1 MGSATARRK
10 VRNIVKKVPTFRS
23 LSRKNCPPGMIPRK
37 SYTRKYSTAV
47 RKHGFTV
54 RRDGK
59 TYKVYPKAS
68 NMLVNSKCIK
78 NMGLPGKG
86 PSSGKGFGPLRKGEL
101 SKYGYSFRRTESERK
116 AALKAAVNS
125 YGALGVYRKLNAVAK
140 LTAHTVPKAAKAF
153 SADRNWVRS
162 HFGPLKKD

>member
-10 VRNIVKKVPTFRS
+10 VRNIVEKVPTFRS

-47 RKHGFTV
+47 RKYGFSV
-54 RRDGK
+54 KRDGK
-59 TYKVYPKAS
+59 TYRVFPKAS

-78 NMGLPGKG
+78 NVGSTRRSKVARI
-86 PSSGKGFGPLRKGEL
+86 GPLRKGEL

-116 AALKAAVNS
+116 AALKAAINS

-140 LTAHTVPKAAKAF
+140 LTSHTVPKAAKAF